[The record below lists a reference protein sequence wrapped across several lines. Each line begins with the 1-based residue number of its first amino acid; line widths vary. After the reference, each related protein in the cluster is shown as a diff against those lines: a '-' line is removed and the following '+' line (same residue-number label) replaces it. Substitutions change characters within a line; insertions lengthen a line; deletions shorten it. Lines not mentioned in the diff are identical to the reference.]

1 MRSVSKGSVEQ
12 RAKGKWR
19 LKVSVTHD
27 DGTPE
32 RICKNVE
39 CRTKT
44 DARAKLDE
52 WRMGLLSKGEVAS
65 HGEITLEDYLWQHIG
80 YLHDVKGISPNTLR
94 GYRDIVKS
102 RWVPNLGL
110 MPLKDVKPY
119 AIEEQLRWMRAGGG
133 RNGRPVSG
141 TTCQKAFSFLKTALK
156 HAVRLGYVG
165 SNPCDMLD
173 GPTKEKAR
181 MSVLDECE
189 VKRMKTLLK
198 GHPDYRF
205 AMAVN
210 LALDTGMRRGELCG
224 LLWRDVDLEGKRLH
238 VCRAL
243 AEASREDTYNGETLQ
258 DKEPKSFTSDRW
270 VSLSDE
276 TVDMLKAHAEAQF
289 YRLKYYDAKQT
300 ADTSVLCGSLGED
313 YRPSKLTSD
322 FIAFSQNHGFEV
334 TFHELRHTHASLL
347 LKHGVSIQ
355 YVSQRLGH
363 ENIAITYRFYAH
375 FLPGDDGGSA
385 DTWGEVA
392 YIGGDVYAGFPPVA

>member
-1 MRSVSKGSVEQ
+1 MRSVSKGSVES
-12 RAKGKWR
+12 RGKGKWR
-19 LKVSVTHD
+19 LKVCVTRD
-27 DGTPE
+27 DGTSD
-32 RICKNVE
+32 RISKNVE

-44 DARAKLDE
+44 EARSELDR
-52 WRMGLLSKGEVAS
+52 WRLELLSKGEVAAA
-65 HGEITLEDYLWQHIG
+65 GDLILRDYLWQYIT
-80 YLHDVKGISPNTLR
+80 YLHDVKGVSPNTLR
-94 GYRDIVKS
+94 GYRDIVS
-102 RWVPNLGL
+102 NRWTPNIGL
-110 MPLKDVKPY
+110 MPLADVRPY
-119 AIEEQLRWMRAGGG
+119 TVEEQLRWMRAEGG

-141 TTCQKAFSFLKTALK
+141 STCQKAFSFLKTALK
-156 HAVRLGYVG
+156 RAVRLGYIE

-173 GPTKEKAR
+173 GPSKGRAAIK
-181 MSVLDECE
+181 VLDEEE
-189 VKRMKTLLK
+189 VRRMKTLLR

-224 LLWRDVDLEGKRLH
+224 LLWRDVDLDGGRIH

-270 VSLSDE
+270 VSLSDA
-276 TVDMLKAHAEAQF
+276 TVAMLRAHAEEQY
-289 YRLKYYDAKQT
+289 YRLMYYGEAQRQ
-300 ADTSVLCGSLGED
+300 DTPVLCGSLGED

-322 FIAFSQNHGFEV
+322 FIAFCRSHSFDVTVHG
-334 TFHELRHTHASLL
+334 LRHTHASLL
-347 LKHGVSIQ
+347 LKHGVPIQ

-385 DTWGEVA
+385 ETWGEAVCVE
-392 YIGGDVYAGFPPVA
+392 GEDYAGLPPAA

>member
-1 MRSVSKGSVEQ
+1 ME
-12 RAKGKWR
+12 
-19 LKVSVTHD
+19 
-27 DGTPE
+27 
-32 RICKNVE
+32 
-39 CRTKT
+39 
-44 DARAKLDE
+44 
-52 WRMGLLSKGEVAS
+52 LLSKSEAAS
-65 HGEITLEDYLWQHIG
+65 HGEITLKDYLWQHID

-102 RWVPNLGL
+102 RWIPNIGA
-110 MPLKDVKPY
+110 MPLRDVKLY
-119 AIEEQLRWMRAGGG
+119 TIEEQLRWMKAEGG
-133 RNGRPVSG
+133 RDGRSVSG
-141 TTCQKAFSFLKTALK
+141 TTCQKGFSFLKTALK
-156 HAVRLGYVG
+156 HAVRLGYIE

-173 GPTKEKAR
+173 GPTKEKAK
-181 MSVLDECE
+181 MSVLDESE

-243 AEASREDTYNGETLQ
+243 AEASKEDTYNGETLQ

-276 TVDMLKAHAEAQF
+276 TADMLRAHAEAQF

-300 ADTSVLCGSLGED
+300 ADTPVLCGSLGED

-322 FIAFSQNHGFEV
+322 FIAFSQNCGFGV

-392 YIGGDVYAGFPPVA
+392 CIGGDAYAGFPPAV